1 MKKNGFHIIFY
12 GMLFVLIN
20 IPINGVDIL
29 PDFIGYILFA
39 IGYEKLKSKSIYFE
53 RVRKFIWLLIAIS
66 FVAFYRSAYMEIEMP
81 DMSMIIPEIL
91 LAVITFV
98 FIMLNFYNLFNGIR
112 DIADKKGHLDISSEA
127 VRRWKQIIV
136 LNLLALLLV
145 IVIFIPVINILYI
158 LALAVFSIYMA
169 VKMMKLIRR
178 CSKDLV
184 TDDEP

>member
-1 MKKNGFHIIFY
+1 MKKNGFNIIFY

-20 IPINGVDIL
+20 LPVNGFDIF

-39 IGYEKLKSKSIYFE
+39 IGYEKLKNKSIYFE
-53 RVRKFIWLLIAIS
+53 RVRKFIWLLILIS
-66 FVAFYRSAYMEIEMP
+66 FVAFYRAAYMQTP
-81 DMSMIIPEIL
+81 DMSRIVPEIL

-98 FIMLNFYNLFNGIR
+98 FIMLNFYNLFKGIR
-112 DIADKKGHLDISSEA
+112 DMADKKGCLDISAEA
-127 VRRWKQIIV
+127 DKRWKQIVI
-136 LNLLALLLV
+136 LNVMALLLV

-169 VKMMKLIRR
+169 VKMMKLIKR

-184 TDDEP
+184 EENER

>member
-1 MKKNGFHIIFY
+1 MKKNGFNIIFY

-39 IGYEKLKSKSIYFE
+39 AGYEKLKNKSVYFD
-53 RVRKFIWLLIAIS
+53 RVRKFIWLLIIIS
-66 FVAFYRSAYMEIEMP
+66 FASFYRSAYMQTP
-81 DMSMIIPEIL
+81 DMSRIIPEIL

-98 FIMLNFYNLFNGIR
+98 FIMLNFYNLFKGIR
-112 DIADKKGHLDISSEA
+112 DMADKKGYPDISVEA
-127 VRRWKQIIV
+127 DKRWKQIVI
-136 LNLLALLLV
+136 LNLMALLLV
-145 IVIFIPVINILYI
+145 VVIFIPVINILYI

-169 VKMMKLIRR
+169 IKMMKLIRR

-184 TDDEP
+184 TNSGS